1 MKKAFTLLE
10 LLVVIGIISILV
22 AMGAVSY
29 SSAQKKA
36 RDSKRSSDLKA
47 IQSALEQ
54 YNSVCQ
60 DSPSTYNFSG
70 DGNLSGSLT
79 CTSPATT
86 FITYPTDPLG
96 GSYQCVTDASTG
108 NACSSTNYMI
118 CPPDLGSTKY
128 LESGTCTSVNQ
139 NCCVTNQQ

>member
-1 MKKAFTLLE
+1 MRKAFTLLE
-10 LLVVIGIISILV
+10 LLVVIGIIAVLV
-22 AMGAVSY
+22 SFGAVSY

-36 RDSKRSSDLKA
+36 RDSKRLSDLKS
-47 IQSALEQ
+47 IQNSLEQ
-54 YNSVCQ
+54 YNSVCLTT
-60 DSPSTYNFSG
+60 PSTYPFAGN
-70 DGNLSGSLT
+70 GNLSGALT
-79 CTSPATT
+79 CASPSTT

-96 GSYQCVTDASTG
+96 GNYQCVTNASTG

-118 CPPDLGSTKY
+118 CPPDLGSGNY